1 MNHHQIICLIAFA
14 LVNIFSYSNGQPP
27 PPPPLCYDE
36 KPSMICCIRLPQYDE
51 VYSPRLS
58 NYTKCCGNS
67 GITYESNTTRQCCGD
82 TIFLARSYTTSLTTA
97 CCGNKTYLSSRAKRC
112 CQGKI
117 CLYDDVMC
125 MDQYCRSQQVSIN

>member
-1 MNHHQIICLIAFA
+1 MNHLQIICLIAFA

-27 PPPPLCYDE
+27 PPPLCYNE
-36 KPSMICCIRLPQYDE
+36 NPSMICCIRLPQYDE

-82 TIFLARSYTTSLTTA
+82 TIFVASPA
-97 CCGNKTYLSSRAKRC
+97 QRC

-117 CLYDDVMC
+117 CNIRNFRC
-125 MDQYCRSQQVSIN
+125 INQYCRSQQVSIN